1 MILLAHDTLALGM
14 KLAGVEKSYTVT
26 TKEELE
32 NILSSVP
39 RDEFI
44 IATRSI
50 AELSSQIEDFPN
62 TVVFPDSFEDL
73 SKIDDLRKLTRSAI
87 GSDIE
92 L

>member
-14 KLAGVEKSYTVT
+14 KLAGVEKSYTIT

-32 NILSSVP
+32 TVLASVP

-44 IATRSI
+44 IATKSI
-50 AELSSQIEDFPN
+50 AELSAQLEDFLN
-62 TVVFPDSFEDL
+62 TVVFPDSFDDL
-73 SKIDDLRKLTRSAI
+73 SKIDDLRKLTRAAI
-87 GSDIE
+87 GSDLE